1 MGGNEINAHT
11 GKAASGQ
18 AMLKGVFPNLMAEEN
33 QIAGIMDANADTLAH
48 DRDNPI
54 ALRSNRMFSQLRQ
67 KIFSHCF
74 SLSTASG

>member
-1 MGGNEINAHT
+1 MGGNEISAHT
-11 GKAASGQ
+11 GKRGFRLGDAQRS
-18 AMLKGVFPNLMAEEN
+18 FSNLMAEEN

-74 SLSTASG
+74 SPSTASG